1 MYNLFLE
8 TLEKLGITTP
18 KWFFWIVLVIVILI
32 GVNFLLK
39 RYVKPIVEYFED
51 LNERAIRI
59 KELESE
65 MTILKE
71 NQLRNVEHC
80 KDNDSELRTQIK
92 EVSDKVSVVANMIL
106 EMQARIDESNV
117 AKLKDRIR
125 EIYAEHHRSQIITKM
140 ELETLEGL
148 IDDYVAAGGNSFIH
162 TIVTPEL
169 FNWKVVDDDYYIRE
183 EKEKLN
189 KGYINEV

>member
-8 TLEKLGITTP
+8 TLEKLGISAP
-18 KWFFWIVLVIVILI
+18 RWFFWIVLVAVVLI

-39 RYVKPIVEYFED
+39 KYVKPMVDYFED
-51 LNERAIRI
+51 LNERAIKI

-65 MTILKE
+65 MIILKE

>member
-8 TLEKLGITTP
+8 TLENLGISTP
-18 KWFFWIVLVIVILI
+18 RWFFWIVLVIVILI
-32 GVNFLLK
+32 GMNFLLK
-39 RYVKPIVEYFED
+39 KYVKPIVEYFED
-51 LNERAIRI
+51 LNERAIKI

-80 KDNDSELRTQIK
+80 KDNDSELRSQIK
-92 EVSDKVSVVANMIL
+92 EISDKVSVVANMII

-125 EIYAEHHRSQIITKM
+125 EIYADHHRSQVITKM

-148 IDDYVAAGGNSFIH
+148 IDDYTAAGGNSFIH
-162 TIVTPEL
+162 SIVTPEL
-169 FNWKVVDDDYYIRE
+169 FNWQVVDDDYYIRE
-183 EKEKLN
+183 EKDKLN
-189 KGYINEV
+189 KGYINEI

>member
-8 TLEKLGITTP
+8 TLEKLGINTP
-18 KWFFWIVLVIVILI
+18 RWFFWIVLVIVILI

-39 RYVKPIVEYFED
+39 KYVKPIVEYFED
-51 LNERAIRI
+51 LNERAIKI

-80 KDNDSELRTQIK
+80 KDNDSELRSQIK

>member
-8 TLEKLGITTP
+8 TLEKLGINTP
-18 KWFFWIVLVIVILI
+18 RWFFWIVLVIVILI

>member
-8 TLEKLGITTP
+8 TLENLGISTP
-18 KWFFWIVLVIVILI
+18 RWFFWIVLVIVILI
-32 GVNFLLK
+32 GMNFLLK
-39 RYVKPIVEYFED
+39 KYVKPIVEYFED
-51 LNERAIRI
+51 LNERAIKI

-80 KDNDSELRTQIK
+80 KDNDSELRSQIK
-92 EVSDKVSVVANMIL
+92 EVSDKVSVVANMII

-125 EIYAEHHRSQIITKM
+125 EIYADHHRSQVITKM

-148 IDDYVAAGGNSFIH
+148 IDDYTAAGGNSFIH
-162 TIVTPEL
+162 SIVTPEL
-169 FNWKVVDDDYYIRE
+169 FNWQVVDDDYYIR
-183 EKEKLN
+183 KKKDKLN
-189 KGYINEV
+189 KGYINEI